1 MRCTGRSRG
10 KCELDA
16 VVAGAGTAAP
26 GRAAAALRR
35 GLRNLAVCDR
45 PRETVALAALDDRPS
60 GLRLRGQ
67 GHAGRQGYLRH
78 HHAVLE
84 AVLHLPADRRGADD
98 SAGVWSLP
106 DVAAGLDGRPRLGPA
121 VGVAALR

>member
-10 KCELDA
+10 EGDLAA

-26 GRAAAALRR
+26 GRAAATLRR
-35 GLRNLAVCDR
+35 GLRDLALCDR
-45 PRETVALAALDDRPS
+45 PRETVAVAALDDRPS

-84 AVLHLPADRRGADD
+84 LVLHLPADCSGADD
-98 SAGVWSLP
+98 SAGVRSVP
-106 DVAAGLDGRPRLGPA
+106 DVAADLDCRPHLGPA
-121 VGVAALR
+121 VGVAAL